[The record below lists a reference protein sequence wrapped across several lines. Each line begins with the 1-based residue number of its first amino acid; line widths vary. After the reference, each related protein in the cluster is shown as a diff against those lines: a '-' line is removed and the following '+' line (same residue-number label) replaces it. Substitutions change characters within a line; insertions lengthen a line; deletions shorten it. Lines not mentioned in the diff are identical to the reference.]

1 MWSPRPRSLTK
12 VTQYSYNRANSKLS
26 DSLLTTLVMA
36 RPMSHEYDSRLEFGI
51 ATIDQAAEV
60 TALVNSAFR
69 SEPTGQT
76 WLYDSQEKRIDILP
90 LEATQDMIKSS
101 DSFFLIGTLKDGR
114 DLVASCFVR
123 KPAAPPAPHMSE
135 GAAWFGLLAV
145 SLQHHGRGYGK
156 AVLQEA
162 ERFVN
167 SNWGVTRL
175 ELEYVNTRVQLG
187 DWYGRCGYNATGKR
201 REFPYG
207 DKGRKIFASGLQLL
221 VIGKNLK
228 DL

>member
-1 MWSPRPRSLTK
+1 LP
-12 VTQYSYNRANSKLS
+12 
-26 DSLLTTLVMA
+26 TTLVIA
-36 RPMSHEYDSRLEFGI
+36 RLISHEYDSQLEFRI

-76 WLYDSQEKRIDILP
+76 WLYVSQEKRIDILP
-90 LEATQDMIKSS
+90 LEATQDIIKSS
-101 DSFFLIGTLKDGR
+101 DSLFLVGTLEDGR

-145 SLQHHGRGYGK
+145 SLEHHGRGYGK
-156 AVLQEA
+156 AVLHEA

-187 DWYGRCGYNATGKR
+187 EWYERCGYNATGKR
-201 REFPYG
+201 REFLYG
-207 DKGRKIFASGLQLL
+207 DKGREIFASGLQLL
-221 VIGKNLK
+221 VIGKNLMMNE
-228 DL
+228 DLEQKP